1 MTDNNSFHKTQVGK
15 NILQMLMFSLYPDEK
30 TIYREYLQNACDSIN
45 EAISLNILP
54 SPEFGCVSIHIDSQ
68 NKCIVIEDN
77 GTGIKSSESEARL
90 KDIAKT
96 SKIDNSNQ
104 AGFYG
109 IGRLVGAG
117 YCERLTFMTSSIDE
131 EIGSQ
136 LTFDVNK
143 LRSIIQDKENDWD
156 AGEVIDN
163 VTEFTTYKEEQKQ
176 HYFKVFLENVLPR
189 YSVLLDEEEVSSYLA
204 QVAPVPYSPEFTNN
218 LMIPS
223 INDSDEKFKIYY
235 DRLNKFRVS
244 TDNHYDI
251 TKLYSLNIDGTGDEI
266 KILRLFTLS
275 DPVEGDLAW
284 GWYAITQFSKAIPKT
299 DPCTHQ
305 IVKTRGI
312 RLRSHNIQ
320 IGGEDFFGGTDYFQQ
335 PRGNK
340 YFNGEI
346 NIIHPEITPTAD
358 RSDLAPTD
366 LALKLK
372 DLIKEFFNSEM
383 QKCYEEANKIKNN
396 IKHNFEASQ
405 KLEQIQSC
413 SNDDNQNSSEE
424 NTELQKLKKD
434 KEKQEEQ
441 LEKSLSTKSHDS
453 VGIQLVKKV
462 YTDLFDKQK
471 NVLSK
476 PTQKGNEQT
485 STSTTTL
492 TSTSENIKQENN
504 NIPKTID
511 IITEK
516 IEILESNK
524 GADIADI
531 VKKIL
536 DIIDKY
542 QGQVQTKILT
552 SMKNVILDS
561 LNRDSL

>member
-1 MTDNNSFHKTQVGK
+1 MNGENSSHKTQVGK

-45 EAISLNILP
+45 EALSLKLLP
-54 SPEFGCVSIHIDSQ
+54 SPEFGCVSIHIDSLS
-68 NKCIVIEDN
+68 KCIIIEDN
-77 GTGIKSSESEARL
+77 GTGIKNSEAEARL

-96 SKIDNSNQ
+96 TKIDNSNQ

-136 LTFDVNK
+136 LSFDVNK
-143 LRSIIQDKENDWD
+143 LRSIIQDKNNDLE

-163 VTEFTTYKEEQKQ
+163 VTEFTTFLEAKDQ
-176 HYFKVFLENVLPR
+176 HYFKVKLENVLPR
-189 YSVLLDEEEVSSYLA
+189 YSVLLDEEEVASYLS
-204 QVAPVPYSPEFTNN
+204 QVAPIPYSPEFTNN

-223 INDSDEKFKIYY
+223 INDSDDKFKTYY
-235 DRLNKFRVS
+235 EKLNKFRVS
-244 TDNHYDI
+244 TDNYFDL
-251 TKLYSLNIDGTGDEI
+251 KKFYSLNIDGTGDEI
-266 KILRLFTLS
+266 KVLRLFTLT
-275 DPVEGDLAW
+275 DPIEGDLAW

-299 DPCTHQ
+299 DPNTHQ
-305 IVKTRGI
+305 IVRTRGI

-320 IGGEDFFGGTDYFQQ
+320 IGGEDFFGGTEYFQQ

-372 DLIKEFFNSEM
+372 DLIKEFFNNEM
-383 QKCYEEANKIKNN
+383 QKCYEEANKIKNS

-405 KLEQIQSC
+405 KIEQIQST
-413 SNDDNQNSSEE
+413 SNDDDTQSTSNNI
-424 NTELQKLKKD
+424 ELEKLKKD

-441 LEKSLSTKSHDS
+441 LEKSLSAKSHDS
-453 VGIQLVKKV
+453 EGLKLVKKV
-462 YTDLFDKQK
+462 YNDLFDKQRS
-471 NVLSK
+471 VLSNNSQTK
-476 PTQKGNEQT
+476 SEQT
-485 STSTTTL
+485 NNPI
-492 TSTSENIKQENN
+492 NIKNENN
-504 NIPKTID
+504 NKPKTTD

-516 IEILESNK
+516 LEILENTK
-524 GADIADI
+524 GTDIADI
-531 VKKIL
+531 VKIIL
-536 DIIDKY
+536 SIIDKY
-542 QGQVQTKILT
+542 QGQVQPKILA

-561 LNRDSL
+561 LNRESL

>member
-1 MTDNNSFHKTQVGK
+1 MNDEHSFHKTQVGK

-45 EAISLNILP
+45 EALSLKLLP
-54 SPEFGCVSIHIDSQ
+54 SPEFGCVSIHIDSP
-68 NKCIVIEDN
+68 NKCIIIEDN
-77 GTGIKSSESEARL
+77 GTGIKNSEAEARL

-96 SKIDNSNQ
+96 SKIDNTNQ

-117 YCERLTFMTSSIDE
+117 YCERLTFMTSSINE

-136 LTFDVNK
+136 LSFDVNK
-143 LRSIIQDKENDWD
+143 LRSIIQDKNNDLE
-156 AGEVIDN
+156 AGEVIDI
-163 VTEFTTYKEEQKQ
+163 VTEFTTFIEDKER
-176 HYFKVFLENVLPR
+176 HYFKVKLEKVLPR
-189 YSVLLDEEEVSSYLA
+189 YSVLLDEEEVASYLS
-204 QVAPVPYSPEFTNN
+204 QVAPIPYSPEFTNN

-223 INDSDEKFKIYY
+223 IKDSEEKFKTYY
-235 DRLNKFRVS
+235 EKLNKFRVS
-244 TDNHYDI
+244 TDNYYDL

-266 KILRLFTLS
+266 KVLRLFTLT
-275 DPVEGDLAW
+275 DPIEGDLAW

-299 DPCTHQ
+299 DPNTHQ

-320 IGGEDFFGGTDYFQQ
+320 IGGEDFFGGTEYFQQ

-372 DLIKEFFNSEM
+372 DLIKDFFNNEM

-405 KLEQIQSC
+405 KIEQIQST
-413 SNDDNQNSSEE
+413 SNIDNTQSTDN
-424 NTELQKLKKD
+424 NIELQKLKRD

-453 VGIQLVKKV
+453 EGIKLVKKV
-462 YTDLFDKQK
+462 YNDLLDKQK
-471 NVLSK
+471 NVLSSNTSIK
-476 PTQKGNEQT
+476 TEPTTNP
-485 STSTTTL
+485 L
-492 TSTSENIKQENN
+492 NIKNENVN
-504 NIPKTID
+504 KPKVID

-516 IEILESNK
+516 IELLENNK
-524 GADIADI
+524 GTDIADI

-536 DIIDKY
+536 TIIDKY
-542 QGQVQTKILT
+542 QGQVQPKILT

-561 LNRDSL
+561 LIRESI